1 MKKFIYKLLF
11 LLFSFSLCSC
21 NKNNVI
27 NNDLFLGEIRAQLNT
42 VYTINCT
49 VEPANHTGNIEWSS
63 NWPGFVEIVE
73 SGDSYCKIKRVKP
86 YANAVGNYV
95 VITATIDN
103 LVARC
108 IVYEEKTITIDD
120 TSFVIGAARSSS
132 SVLTE
137 EAVDFYLIPV
147 VYYPVDL
154 EVIYIDISYDDGHVL
169 SSDDF
174 ILYEQDNYY
183 HVLGTIDRCSFYNNL
198 PADKSIISD
207 DSYFTGFM
215 VQFSIRFNSNIYS
228 FEFDYF

>member
-73 SGDSYCKIKRVKP
+73 SSDSYCKIKRVKP

-108 IVYEEKTITIDD
+108 IVYEENFNTDNIRIGIERCDGSDD
-120 TSFVIGAARSSS
+120 CQDGIN
-132 SVLTE
+132 L
-137 EAVDFYLIPV
+137 
-147 VYYPVDL
+147 
-154 EVIYIDISYDDGHVL
+154 YIDYVDDNIGSQTMYFEQVGA
-169 SSDDF
+169 F
-174 ILYEQDNYY
+174 I
-183 HVLGTIDRCSFYNNL
+183 GG
-198 PADKSIISD
+198 SD
-207 DSYFTGFM
+207 DSHDEVLDTFTWNVQQGYPTWFAHLCHYNLIDSLSNGINFDDNLLEGIMVDGIVTFNGSTKYFC
-215 VQFSIRFNSNIYS
+215 
-228 FEFDYF
+228 FDYL